1 MTLTVA
7 TWNVNSIKARLPNI
21 LDWLRE
27 ARPDVVLMQELKC
40 EEPAF
45 PELEIGD
52 LGYNVAVNGQKSW
65 NGVAILSKRPLED
78 VERGLPGDDNDGQAR
93 YIEATVGDL
102 RVASLYLPNGNPAD
116 SEKYPYKL
124 AWMDRLRDRAKA
136 LLETEQP
143 FLLGGDYNVIPEPE
157 DVYDPAGWE
166 TDALYRP
173 ETRRRFRAVL
183 HLGLTE
189 AYRALHP
196 EPGAFTYWDY
206 KGRAWEADRGL
217 RIDHFLLS
225 PQAADRLIDCRIDK
239 SPRARPKASDHT
251 PVICELTD

>member
-27 ARPDVVLMQELKC
+27 AGPDIVLMQELKC
-40 EEPAF
+40 ETEAF
-45 PELEIGD
+45 PALEIED
-52 LGYNVAVNGQKSW
+52 LGYNLAINGQKSW
-65 NGVAILSKRPLED
+65 NGVAILSRRPLED
-78 VERGLPGDDNDGQAR
+78 VECGLPGDDGDDQAR

-102 RVASLYLPNGNPAD
+102 RVASLYLPNGNPVD

-124 AWMDRLRDRAKA
+124 NWMDRLRDHAMA

-166 TDALYRP
+166 SDALYKP
-173 ETRRRFRAVL
+173 ETRRRFRAIL

-196 EPGAFTYWDY
+196 EPGAYTYWDY
-206 KGRAWEADRGL
+206 KGRAWQADQGL

-239 SPRARPKASDHT
+239 TPRGRPKASDHT
-251 PVICELTD
+251 PVICELQD